1 MGFGGSTLILIF
13 GVLCLITFSVLA
25 LVSARSDYHLM
36 EKTVNAVLDYYQA
49 DGKGEEFLAQVDR
62 ELDRLR
68 VESSDESEFYQKA
81 AKAFPE
87 YYDAGERTV
96 SAAIQ
101 MNERLHLEVVLL
113 VSYGDPN
120 ARQYQIESYK
130 TVQNGVV
137 EIDTALP
144 VWHE

>member
-36 EKTVNAVLDYYQA
+36 EKTVNAVFDYYRA
-49 DGKGEEFLAQVDR
+49 DGEGEEFLAQVDR
-62 ELDRLR
+62 ELNRLR
-68 VESSDESEFYQKA
+68 AEAADENEFYQKA

-87 YYDAGERTV
+87 YYDADKRTV
-96 SAAIQ
+96 SAAIN

-113 VSYGDPN
+113 VSYGDQN